1 MLFFLLNFKYLEVPE
16 LLLFPTDVDSS
27 MIGIFDGLA
36 TYAMMSHCS
45 GTVLEGSLSGGFLKS
60 YKDTSASSFGYAF
73 ESTDRM
79 QLIAV
84 TPTAFPTGAYLGG
97 IFPAVNKILS
107 CRATVFMDLLL
118 FRRNMQMT
126 MVSAEDKC
134 EGCKVHMGYDRNFA
148 ALAPYFQVSN
158 SLVTS
163 SETIAVIGASA
174 GAVLAIFGA
183 IELDGESMMIK
194 TVQTF
199 GMPRPG
205 NKAFSTF
212 VEEGTY
218 PTFSLVYYRD
228 PMPHI
233 PPTILGYR
241 QASSNYAWV
250 YRPVTTSTNS
260 MARASGFFMS
270 SSLPMDHYIAN
281 KIFFFRITD
290 HLMYFA
296 TKGVMTTARGPD
308 DALTACG
315 QYADEMLAET
325 HTSDLF
331 YF

>member
-1 MLFFLLNFKYLEVPE
+1 MFFFFLNIKILEVPE
-16 LLLFPTDVDSS
+16 LVLFPTEIDSDS
-27 MIGIFDGLA
+27 IGLFDDLS
-36 TYAMMSHCS
+36 TYSLMSHCS
-45 GTVLEGSLSGGFLKS
+45 GDILGGTGSGGFLKEFL
-60 YKDTSASSFGYAF
+60 TPSSFGHAF

-84 TPTAFPTGAYLGG
+84 SKATTGGAYLGAT
-97 IFPAVNKILS
+97 FPSVLKILS

-118 FRRNMQMT
+118 FRRNMQMAF
-126 MVSAEDKC
+126 VSAEDKC

-205 NKAFSTF
+205 TKAFSTF

-315 QYADEMLAET
+315 QYADEILKES